1 MWQIKLWTS
10 IHRNNCYS
18 TAAAV
23 QDNIQTLN
31 FQTFLLPSF
40 FATSFLFFYFL
51 SLSYHFILSISLSLY
66 AHYFPPPLS
75 LSLSLSLSL
84 LLSLTLPTYQV
95 ASVYVPTQSL
105 QFFFSLSR
113 KRLFVFLSKPF
124 RMYHLS
130 VHSHLNSLTT
140 YPCIFFPKYFFSS
153 TYPHSPLSWWKRTRY
168 ELGDCLEYSL
178 SDGEGKK

>member
-66 AHYFPPPLS
+66 A
-75 LSLSLSLSL
+75 LSLSLSL

-113 KRLFVFLSKPF
+113 KRLFVFLSTPF

-140 YPCIFFPKYFFSS
+140 YPCVHLISVFVFRK
-153 TYPHSPLSWWKRTRY
+153 LN
-168 ELGDCLEYSL
+168 
-178 SDGEGKK
+178 